1 MTSYIAA
8 DSTVRSHLQRL
19 SAPLTHFAG
28 GLARIAVELEM
39 MATRN
44 RSRRALRELP
54 DDLLKDVGLSRADIE
69 REMSKPFWR

>member
-19 SAPLTHFAG
+19 AAPAG
-28 GLARIAVELEM
+28 HLRGMARMAVELQM
-39 MATRN
+39 MAARA

-54 DDLLKDVGLSRADIE
+54 DELLKDIGLSRADIE
-69 REMSKPFWR
+69 REASKPFWR